1 MTFLLFFEQLLNGLQ
16 LGITLFLMA
25 AGLTLVFGVMGLI
38 NLAHGSL
45 YMLGAFFCAWVSN
58 ASGSFL
64 LGLFAGFAGAA
75 LIGALME
82 IIVLRQLYGRD
93 HLDQVLA
100 TFALIL
106 IFSEATSWIFGASPL
121 YLSIPKWLSGSI
133 PLWEGGNYPVY
144 RILIIIIGL
153 IIAYGLYL
161 LITKT
166 RLGMRIRAGESDR
179 EMIAALG
186 VDIRTI
192 YTVVFALGSA
202 LAGLAGSLV
211 GALRS
216 VEVGMGE
223 PVLILALVVI
233 VIGGIGSVKGALIA
247 SILVGLVDTMGR
259 VFLPN
264 ILALMIDD
272 TSTLATLSASFS
284 SVLVYLLMAIILAIK
299 PQGLFPA
306 NG

>member
-1 MTFLLFFEQLLNGLQ
+1 MTAALFFEQLLNGLQ
-16 LGITLFLMA
+16 LGMTLFLMS

-45 YMLGAFFCAWVSN
+45 YMIGAFCCAFVTNLSN
-58 ASGSFL
+58 SFL
-64 LGLFAGFAGAA
+64 LGLLAGFLGAA
-75 LIGALME
+75 IAGIIIE
-82 IIVLRQLYGRD
+82 IVVIRKLYDRG

-106 IFSEATSWIFGASPL
+106 ILSEATSWIFGASPL
-121 YLSIPKWLSGSI
+121 YLSIPSWLDGSVN
-133 PLWEGGNYPVY
+133 LFGGGTYPIY
-144 RILIIIIGL
+144 RLVIIAIGL
-153 IIAYGLYL
+153 LIAYGLYL

-166 RLGMRIRAGESDR
+166 RLGMQIRAGESDR

-192 YTVVFALGSA
+192 YTLIFALGAA

-211 GALRS
+211 STLYS

-247 SILVGLVDTMGR
+247 SILVGVVDTMGR
-259 VFLPN
+259 VFLPD
-264 ILALMIDD
+264 LLSLFIDNNNV
-272 TSTLATLSASFS
+272 ATISASLA
-284 SVLVYLLMAIILAIK
+284 SVLVYILMAVILAIR

-306 NG
+306 NA